1 MGERWWWLPPY
12 SALPCFYSNSFTSP
26 LFLLDR
32 DFLREKINESREAK
46 DRLLPLERATINS
59 SVCPLR
65 RFWLSFSSSL
75 FLQSLLIS
83 WFEEKRG
90 DSIYLETCFRPTY
103 RVQRRLLIRCHCYLS
118 RHIYSEAA
126 SFCRI
131 LDWYNP
137 SHPEHLNLSKRVTM
151 GDTVDEEGT
160 HFLESK

>member
-1 MGERWWWLPPY
+1 MTEPAFLNCFPLIKITKKFWPFSSSSHFLSILIKPSWENAVSEVGERWWWLPPY

-32 DFLREKINESREAK
+32 DFLREKITESREAK

-83 WFEEKRG
+83 WFEEKGGFNIFG
-90 DSIYLETCFRPTY
+90 DLFFGLRTEC
-103 RVQRRLLIRCHCYLS
+103 
-118 RHIYSEAA
+118 
-126 SFCRI
+126 
-131 LDWYNP
+131 
-137 SHPEHLNLSKRVTM
+137 K
-151 GDTVDEEGT
+151 GDYW
-160 HFLESK
+160 